1 MIIGFGNYLKDYLEL
16 YNISQK
22 EFALRLGITPKH
34 LNEIINK
41 NIDMSDE
48 LIGAISSIT
57 GIQADFIFGIE
68 QQKKNKRYFL
78 EKFHT
83 EKNLKKYINNYEYK
97 EIEKLNWVH
106 FKNKNDTYQMANDIL
121 NFIKFRNFDCLE
133 DFRNHILF
141 KRKETKDYYKLVL
154 WLARCDEIS
163 QKQKVNEY
171 SKDCFDKII
180 KFLEKERMNPLNIEK
195 LKEKFNNYGIYFV
208 IEEALKGS
216 KIRGSFKVKGK
227 NPAIYLT
234 KLYKDKASFY
244 YALYHELG
252 HLKTDFNKG
261 KNKVMIVE
269 DDSQEK
275 RADEFAQNQMIPVLA
290 WKNIQSNMDEKELLR
305 ISKKNH
311 IPMCFITTR
320 LAYLKIIEYNHPLY
334 IKYKETI

>member
-48 LIGAISSIT
+48 LIYAISSLTDIS
-57 GIQADFIFGIE
+57 ADFIFKIE

-78 EKFHT
+78 EKFRT
-83 EKNLKKYINNYEYK
+83 EDNLKKYINNYEYK
-97 EIEKLNWVH
+97 ESEKLNWIH
-106 FKNKNDTYQMANDIL
+106 FKNKSDTYQMANDIL
-121 NFIKFRNFDCLE
+121 NFIKFRNFDCL
-133 DFRNHILF
+133 DGFKKHVLF
-141 KRKETKDYYKLVL
+141 KKKDTKDYYKLIL
-154 WLARCDEIS
+154 WLARCDELS
-163 QKQKVNEY
+163 KNQKVKEY
-171 SKDCFDKII
+171 DNNSLYKMIA
-180 KFLEKERMNPLNIEK
+180 FLEKERMKPLNIEK
-195 LKEKFNNYGIYFV
+195 LKQILNNYGIYLV

-252 HLKTDFNKG
+252 HLKTDFNQG
-261 KNKVMIVE
+261 KNKVIIE
-269 DDSQEK
+269 GDSKQEN
-275 RADEFAQNQMIPVLA
+275 RADEFAQNQMIPDSI
-290 WKNIQSNMDEKELLR
+290 WKNIKSNIDEKELLK
-305 ISKKNH
+305 ISKKNN

-320 LAYLKIIEYNHPLY
+320 LAYFKIIEYNHPLY
-334 IKYKETI
+334 TKYKEAI